1 MLYHVVLMNFKDDTT
16 EEDIQ
21 ELECRLDDLPNH
33 IMEIQMYEFGRDIVR
48 SERSADFALISMFA
62 NLPAMQRYQ
71 EHPEHLKVL
80 EQVRKVCE
88 SVHAADFE
96 IGPPEAEEE
105 SLWYNRIRII

>member
-21 ELECRLDDLPNH
+21 ELERRLDDLPNH

-48 SERSADFALISMFA
+48 SGRSSDFALISMFA

-88 SVHAADFE
+88 NVHAADFE
-96 IGPPEAEEE
+96 IGFPEREEE
-105 SLWYNRIRII
+105 ENLPFNF